1 MNRDELNEHFHVTDD
16 QLNEQAREYEHGSW
30 QGTTELAKPGHPK
43 LCDDDLRTISFR
55 LPKSLLDAANAA
67 SK

>member
-1 MNRDELNEHFHVTDD
+1 MNRNELNEHFHVTDV

-30 QGTTELAKPGHPK
+30 QGTTEHAKPGQPK
-43 LCDDDLRTISFR
+43 LCDDELKNTSFR
-55 LPKSLLDAANAA
+55 LPKSQLDAVNAA